1 MLRLTV
7 DKLKIGMVLAQDVA
21 RDDGVIL
28 MGKGSAISEDS
39 ISLLERLEI
48 ESVVVEGDQFASDEE
63 REAFLKEAEEQME
76 MRFSRVEDDKV
87 LMAIREMFRKRIKSG
102 CTPPPPPPPEE
113 ERYRV
118 FDDDDDGDDDIHAYS
133 IQIDGD

>member
-1 MLRLTV
+1 MIRLNV
-7 DKLKIGMVLAQDVA
+7 DKLDIGMVLAQDVA

-28 MGKGSAISEDS
+28 MGKGSAINEDA
-39 ISLLERLEI
+39 IRLFERLEI

-63 REAFLKEAEEQME
+63 RQAFLKKAEDALV

-102 CTPPPPPPPEE
+102 CTPPPAPEE
-113 ERYRV
+113 EKFS
-118 FDDDDDGDDDIHAYS
+118 FDDDDEDDISGYT